1 MDIIPLEACFKVA
14 DGVVTGRC
22 AKRVAWCPEMS
33 REEWRLAMD
42 QVAQQSLPAAVDAV
56 LIDIE
61 AREISSAFGHA
72 MATFLL
78 GNALSLS
85 KINLEKA
92 RTVMRAVLRHGKN
105 VEGSNFRKRYIEIA
119 TQLGMGPKG

>member
-42 QVAQQSLPAAVDAV
+42 QVAQQSLPA
-56 LIDIE
+56 